1 METAKLVSLPSQPT
15 RAASVKIE
23 SDRLVVEHLVLDDH
37 ALAAF
42 VAERPAEERAML
54 VERALRVGLTAIQSV
69 GVTVNVDAVRAEFQG
84 LLRQTEAANERAA
97 TALDTLLRQ
106 NFADG
111 EGRLPRTLE
120 RFLGDKGQLRSFV
133 DELFDEAKRD
143 SAIGRMKVLLG
154 SYFDGDASRL
164 AQLLDPTRLGSPL
177 HQFRVEIAE
186 GFAKLN
192 ERLAALEAA
201 GAARASERARSTA
214 KGSDF
219 EDVVDDL
226 LGAIA
231 RGSGDIL
238 ERTGTETGSAIGSK
252 KGDFVLTLNA
262 EATAGAELRVVVECK
277 DRYMSGRNMR
287 DELRDAKSN
296 RDAAVALVVFS
307 PAHAPTGIAPF
318 DVRAGD
324 VYCVLDPAAPDP
336 ATLETAV
343 RLARLLALQT
353 LRERDV
359 EVDAAAVAKALNGV
373 REQLET
379 LRSLKLT
386 LTSIGTSARD
396 VYAGLDKLR
405 DGILA
410 RLTEAEA
417 ELRHG

>member
-1 METAKLVSLPSQPT
+1 METARLVSLPSQPA
-15 RAASVKIE
+15 RQSSVRVE
-23 SDRLVVEHLVLDDH
+23 SDRLVVENLVLDDH

-42 VAERPAEERAML
+42 VADRPAEERALL

-97 TALDTLLRQ
+97 TALDTMLRQ

-120 RFLGDKGQLRSFV
+120 KFLGDKGQLRSFV

-177 HQFRVEIAE
+177 HQFRVEISE

-192 ERLAALEAA
+192 ERLAGLEAA
-201 GAARASERARSTA
+201 GAARASERAKSTA
-214 KGSDF
+214 KGADF
-219 EDVVDDL
+219 EDIVDAM
-226 LGAIA
+226 LGDIS

-262 EATAGAELRVVVECK
+262 DATAGCELRVVVECK
-277 DRYMSGRNMR
+277 DRYVSGRAMR
-287 DELRDAKSN
+287 DELREAKSN
-296 RDAAVALVVFS
+296 RDAAVALVVFT
-307 PAHAPTGIAPF
+307 PAHAPAGIAPF

-324 VYCVLDPAAPDP
+324 VYCVVDPAAPDA

-353 LRERDV
+353 MRERDV
-359 EVDAAAVAKALNGV
+359 EVDAAAIAVALNGV

-386 LTSIGTSARD
+386 LTSIGTSARE
-396 VYAGLDKLR
+396 VYAGLDRLR

-417 ELRHG
+417 ELRRI

>member
-1 METAKLVSLPSQPT
+1 MESAKIVSLPSQ
-15 RAASVKIE
+15 ASRQAVRVE

-42 VAERPAEERAML
+42 VGDRPPDERALL
-54 VERALRVGLTAIQSV
+54 VEKALRVGLTAIQSV

-120 RFLGDKGQLRSFV
+120 KFLGDKGQLRGFV
-133 DELFDEAKRD
+133 DDLFDEAKRD

-154 SYFDGDASRL
+154 TYFDGDASRL
-164 AQLLDPTRLGSPL
+164 ATMLDPTRMGSPL
-177 HQFRVEIAE
+177 HQFRSEMAD

-201 GAARASERARSTA
+201 GAARASERARGSA
-214 KGSDF
+214 KGVDF
-219 EDVVDDL
+219 EGLIEGL
-226 LGAIA
+226 LGELA

-238 ERTGTETGSAIGSK
+238 ERTGTETGATMSSK
-252 KGDFVLTLNA
+252 KGDFVLMLNPEVA
-262 EATAGAELRVVVECK
+262 SGAELRVVVECK
-277 DRYMSGRNMR
+277 DRYVSGRGMR
-287 DELRDAKSN
+287 DELREAKAN
-296 RDAAVALVVFS
+296 RDAAIALVVFT
-307 PAHAPTGIAPF
+307 PAHAPAGIAPF

-324 VYCVLDPAAPDP
+324 VYCVVDPAAPEA
-336 ATLETAV
+336 ATLEAAV

-353 LRERDV
+353 LRDHDV
-359 EVDAAAVAKALNGV
+359 EVDAAAIAEALKGV

-379 LRSLKLT
+379 IRALKQT

-396 VYAGLDKLR
+396 VHAGLDRLR

-410 RLTEAEA
+410 RLVEAET
-417 ELRHG
+417 ELRRH